1 MSARKKT
8 TTIEAFERFCLD
20 SSALLTFWNDEPGAE
35 NVEEILRGRGLSF
48 ISFMTVMEC
57 RYRLWK
63 QAGRVK
69 AEEFSGYLELLPVA
83 VVETNQAI
91 LDLAVEIKAGHSLSV
106 VDSWIIATA
115 IHTESILVHKD
126 PEFERVK
133 GRVRLLALPYKP
145 KTGDGVRNSAA
156 DPESQGG

>member
-1 MSARKKT
+1 MSAKKRT
-8 TTIEAFERFCLD
+8 GKSDLLRYCLD
-20 SSALLTFWNDEPGAE
+20 SSALLTLWNDEQGAAI
-35 NVEEILRGRGLSF
+35 VDEILRGGENPV

-63 QAGRVK
+63 QTGREK
-69 AEEFSGYLELLPVA
+69 AEEFSGYLELLPVT

-91 LDLAVEIKAGHSLSV
+91 LDLAVAIKAGHSLSV

-115 IHTESILVHKD
+115 IHMDTVLVHKD
-126 PEFERVK
+126 PEFEPLA

-145 KTGDGVRNSAA
+145 KTGSGVR
-156 DPESQGG
+156 D